1 MKKIKLIEQDDSS
14 LFDKILNETPKEEQV
29 FVSKSLDVSTQIL
42 HVLEEKG
49 MLQKDLAMKLGKTEA
64 EISKWLS
71 GFHNFTLK
79 TISKI
84 EVELEKEI
92 ITTPKQ
98 VKEEFHKNVENA
110 VRAVLNARHPS
121 IGLKTK
127 PLFIYTKQEKIQS
140 NLNLGRIVSIHD
152 YKKAGIATPNSSLQ
166 QTGT

>member
-14 LFDKILNETPKEEQV
+14 LFDKILKETPKEERL

-49 MLQKDLAMKLGKTEA
+49 MLQKDLANKLGKTEA

-98 VKEEFHKNVENA
+98 VKEEYHKNFENA
-110 VRAVLNARHPS
+110 VKAVLNARQPA
-121 IGLKTK
+121 IAVKIK
-127 PLFIYTKQEKIQS
+127 PLFIYTKQQKIQS
-140 NLNLGRIVSIHD
+140 NLNSARVIHIQD
-152 YKKAGIATPNSSLQ
+152 YKKVGIATPNNNLQ